1 MTQHPD
7 TDSAILAYLTRHI
20 NGLMCGE
27 VEQVVT
33 RLIRE
38 RLELGC
44 SDDATSNFL
53 KSLRRSTVRNATF
66 REIRGSLALFGETY
80 RDDFSDLVYQSVG
93 ESGIEKLGMAVGKR
107 NQDAHENPPD
117 ITYLE
122 LEEAYTVATTIVD
135 AVQIT
140 LADS

>member
-1 MTQHPD
+1 
-7 TDSAILAYLTRHI
+7 
-20 NGLMCGE
+20 MCGE